1 MGIVFDR
8 EIMRMRDMLLEVARE
23 AERQLRKSMQ
33 SLLKGD
39 IALADQVVEGDR
51 KIDLIEVQ
59 AEEDCLKLLALH
71 QPVADDLRLIVA
83 GLKINNDVE
92 RIGDHAVSI
101 ARCAKWLHERG
112 GIEIPEEVSL
122 MGKKTKLMLRK
133 SLLSFVEQESE
144 LAWRVLRSDD
154 EVDELNSRIHQ
165 WYVDWVVENPEL
177 AQEGLYLVSV
187 AKHLERVA
195 DLASNIA
202 EEVVYVREG
211 QIIRHGRLRNSEEG
225 SS

>member
-1 MGIVFDR
+1 
-8 EIMRMRDMLLEVARE
+8 MLLEVARE
-23 AERQLRKSMQ
+23 AELQLRKSMQ
-33 SLLKGD
+33 SLLQGD
-39 IALADQVVEGDR
+39 IELAQQVVVGDR
-51 KIDLIEVQ
+51 RIDLIEVQ

-101 ARCAKWLHERG
+101 ARCAKWLHGRG
-112 GIEIPEEVSL
+112 GIEIPDSIAL

-133 SLLSFVEQESE
+133 SLLSFVEQEPE
-144 LAWRVLRSDD
+144 LARRVLRSDD
-154 EVDELNSRIHQ
+154 EVDELNRQIHK
-165 WYVDWVVENPEL
+165 WYVDWVVDYPEL

-211 QIIRHGRLRNSEEG
+211 EIIRHGRLRSIEVE
-225 SS
+225 S